1 MKVKRAYKF
10 RFYPDQQQETLLA
23 QTFGCVRFVYNKV
36 LRYRT
41 DAYYQAQEK
50 VNYIGAN
57 AKLTEIK
64 QLPEFA
70 FLNDVSSVPLQQ
82 CLRNQQTAFKNFFEG
97 RAKYPTFKS
106 KKHRQSA
113 EFTYRAFTFKNG
125 ELKLAKCD
133 KPLNIKWSQELPSNP
148 TTVTVSK
155 DHAGRYF
162 VSCLCEFE
170 PTLLPVT
177 DKKVGIDVGIK
188 DLFATSDGFKSGN
201 PRHTAKYAAKLAKY
215 QRRLAKKKLGSKN
228 RLKAKAKVARIHAKI
243 ADCRMDNLHQ
253 LSRRLINENQVICVE
268 NLAVKNMIKN
278 PKLAKHIADASW
290 GEFTRQLGYK
300 ANWAGRT
307 YVEIDRFFPSSK
319 RCSCCGFVK
328 ENMPLDVRSWEC
340 PECGTA
346 HDRDVNAA
354 VNILAVG
361 LAVLAFGDNVSG
373 DSMGAERSRSI
384 SVSSSSSR

>member
-1 MKVKRAYKF
+1 MKVKRTYKF
-10 RFYPDQQQETLLA
+10 RFYPDLQQAKLLA
-23 QTFGCVRFVYNKV
+23 QTFGCVRFVYNSI

-41 DAYYQAQEK
+41 DAYHQAQTK
-50 VNYIGAN
+50 VNYSGAN

-70 FLNDVSSVPLQQ
+70 FLNEVSSVPLQQ
-82 CLRNQQTAFKNFFEG
+82 CLRNQQAAFKNFFEG
-97 RAKYPTFKS
+97 RTKYPTFKS

-113 EFTYRAFTFKNG
+113 EFTYRAFTFQNG

-148 TTVTVSK
+148 TTVTVSY

-188 DLFATSDGFKSGN
+188 DLFVTSDSFKSGN

-228 RLKAKAKVARIHAKI
+228 RLKAKRKVARIHAKI
-243 ADCRMDNLHQ
+243 SDCRMDNLHQ
-253 LSRRLINENQVICVE
+253 LSRRLVNENQVICVE
-268 NLAVKNMIKN
+268 NLAVKNLIKN
-278 PKLAKHIADASW
+278 PKLSKHIADASW
-290 GEFTRQLGYK
+290 GEFTHQLEYK
-300 ANWAGRT
+300 SAWAGRT

-319 RCSCCGFVK
+319 CCSCCGFVK
-328 ENMPLDVRSWEC
+328 DSLPLDVREWEC
-340 PECGTA
+340 PECKAT
-346 HDRDVNAA
+346 HDRDINAA

-361 LAVLAFGDNVSG
+361 LAVLAFGENVSG
-373 DSMGAERSRSI
+373 DSIA
-384 SVSSSSSR
+384 VLSSCS

>member
-1 MKVKRAYKF
+1 MTTKRAYRF
-10 RFYPDQQQETLLA
+10 RFYPDPQQEQLLA
-23 QTFGCVRFVYNKV
+23 QTFGCVRFVYNSI

-41 DAYYQAQEK
+41 DAYHQAQIK
-50 VNYIGAN
+50 INYSGAN

-97 RAKYPTFKS
+97 RAKYPNFKS

-113 EFTYRAFTFKNG
+113 EFTYRAFSFRNG

-133 KPLNIKWSQELPSNP
+133 KPLDIRWSQQLPADPS
-148 TTVTVSK
+148 TVTVSK
-155 DHAGRYF
+155 DQAGRYF

-177 DKKVGIDVGIK
+177 DKKIGIDVGIK
-188 DLFATSDGFKSGN
+188 DLFVTSDGFKSGN
-201 PRHTAKYAAKLAKY
+201 PRHTLKYAKQLAKA
-215 QRRLAKKKLGSKN
+215 QRKLAKKKLGSKN
-228 RLKAKAKVARIHAKI
+228 RAKAKWKVARIHAKI
-243 ADCRMDNLHQ
+243 SDGRLDNLHK
-253 LSRRLINENQVICVE
+253 LSHRLVNENQVICAE

-290 GEFTRQLGYK
+290 GEFTRQLAYK
-300 ANWAGRT
+300 ADWAGRT
-307 YVEIDRFFPSSK
+307 YIEIDRFFPSSK

-328 ENMPLDVRSWEC
+328 DKLLLDVRSWEC
-340 PECGTA
+340 PECGTP

-354 VNILAVG
+354 RNVLAAG
-361 LAVLAFGDNVSG
+361 LAVLAFGENVSG
-373 DSMGAERSRSI
+373 DNIAVLSSRSR
-384 SVSSSSSR
+384 

>member
-1 MKVKRAYKF
+1 MKTKRAYKF

-23 QTFGCVRFVYNKV
+23 QTFGCVRYVYNSI

-50 VNYIGAN
+50 VGYTKASSQ
-57 AKLTEIK
+57 LTAIK
-64 QLPEFA
+64 KLPEA
-70 FLNDVSSVPLQQ
+70 TFLNDVSSVPLQQ

-97 RAKYPTFKS
+97 RAKYPVFKS

-113 EFTYRAFTFKNG
+113 EFTYRAFSYRDG

-133 KPLNIKWSQELPSNP
+133 KPLNIKWSQALPADP

-155 DHAGRYF
+155 DQAGRYF

-177 DKKVGIDVGIK
+177 DKKAGIDVGIK
-188 DLFATSDGFKSGN
+188 DLFVTSDGFKSGN
-201 PRHTAKYAAKLAKY
+201 PRHTAQHAAKLAKY
-215 QRRLAKKKLGSKN
+215 QRRLAKKTLGSKN
-228 RLKAKAKVARIHAKI
+228 RLKAKRKVARVHAKI
-243 ADCRMDNLHQ
+243 SDDRSDNLHK
-253 LSRRLINENQVICVE
+253 LSRKLINENQVVCAE

-278 PKLAKHIADASW
+278 PTLAKHIADASW
-290 GEFTRQLGYK
+290 GEFTRQLAYK
-300 ANWAGRT
+300 AGWYGRT
-307 YVEIDRFFPSSK
+307 YVEIGRFFPSTK

-340 PECGTA
+340 PECGTT

-354 VNILAVG
+354 RNILAAG
-361 LAVLAFGDNVSG
+361 LAVLAFGENVSG
-373 DSMGAERSRSI
+373 DGI
-384 SVSSSSSR
+384 SVSSSCSR

>member
-1 MKVKRAYKF
+1 MPTKCAYKF
-10 RFYPDQQQETLLA
+10 RFYPDQQQAKLLA
-23 QTFGCVRFVYNKV
+23 QTFGCVRYVYNSI

-41 DAYYQAQEK
+41 DAYDQTQEK
-50 VNYIGAN
+50 IGYTAAN
-57 AKLTEIK
+57 ARLTAIK
-64 QLPEFA
+64 KLPEFT
-70 FLNDVSSVPLQQ
+70 FLNDISSVPLQQ
-82 CLRNQQTAFKNFFEG
+82 CLRNQQTAFKNFFAG

-106 KKHRQSA
+106 KKHRQAA

-133 KPLNIKWSQELPSNP
+133 KPLNIKWSRQLPSDP
-148 TTVTVSK
+148 TTITVSK

-188 DLFATSDGFKSGN
+188 DLFVTSDGFKSGN

-228 RLKAKAKVARIHAKI
+228 RLKAKVKVARIHAKI
-243 ADCRMDNLHQ
+243 ADCRSDNLHK
-253 LSRRLINENQVICVE
+253 LSRKLINENQVVCAE
-268 NLAVKNMIKN
+268 NLAVKNMVKN

-290 GEFTRQLGYK
+290 GEFTRQLEYK
-300 ANWAGRT
+300 ANWTGRT

-319 RCSCCGFVK
+319 RCSCCGFVS
-328 ENMPLDVRSWEC
+328 EAMPLDVRSWEC
-340 PECGTA
+340 PECGA
-346 HDRDVNAA
+346 IHDRDINAA
-354 VNILAVG
+354 VNILAAG
-361 LAVLAFGDNVSG
+361 LAVLAFGENVSG
-373 DSMGAERSRSI
+373 DSI
-384 SVSSSSSR
+384 SVSSPNSR

>member
-10 RFYPDQQQETLLA
+10 RFYPDPQQETLLA
-23 QTFGCVRFVYNKV
+23 QTFGCVRYVYNSI

-41 DAYYQAQEK
+41 DAYYQAQTK

-57 AKLTEIK
+57 ARLTEIK
-64 QLPEFA
+64 KLPEFA

-133 KPLNIKWSQELPSNP
+133 KPLAIKWSRQLPSDP

-155 DHAGRYF
+155 DQAGRYF
-162 VSCLCEFE
+162 VSCLCEFDA
-170 PTLLPVT
+170 TLLPVT
-177 DKKVGIDVGIK
+177 DKKIGIDVGIK
-188 DLFATSDGFKSGN
+188 DLFVTSDGFKSGN
-201 PRHTAKYAAKLAKY
+201 PRHTAKHADKLAKY
-215 QRRLAKKKLGSKN
+215 QRRLAKKKLVSKN
-228 RLKAKAKVARIHAKI
+228 RLKAKRKVARVHAKI
-243 ADCRMDNLHQ
+243 ADCRSDNLHK
-253 LSRRLINENQVICVE
+253 LSRRLVNENQVICAE

-290 GEFTRQLGYK
+290 GEFTRQLEYK
-300 ANWAGRT
+300 SGWAGRT
-307 YVEIDRFFPSSK
+307 YVEIGRFFPSSK

-340 PECGTA
+340 PECKVIQ
-346 HDRDVNAA
+346 DRDVNAA
-354 VNILAVG
+354 RNILAVG
-361 LAVLAFGDNVSG
+361 LTVLAFGENVSG
-373 DSMGAERSRSI
+373 DGI
-384 SVSSSSSR
+384 SVSLSCSR

>member
-1 MKVKRAYKF
+1 MKTKRAYRF
-10 RFYPDQQQETLLA
+10 RFYPDPQQEKLLA
-23 QTFGCVRFVYNKV
+23 RTFGCVRFVYNSI

-41 DAYYQAQEK
+41 DTYAQTQEK
-50 VNYIGAN
+50 IGYTAAN
-57 AKLTEIK
+57 ARLTAIK
-64 QLPEFA
+64 KLPEFA
-70 FLNDVSSVPLQQ
+70 FLNEVSSVPLQQ

-133 KPLNIKWSQELPSNP
+133 KPLNIQWSRQLPSDP
-148 TTVTVSK
+148 TTITVSK
-155 DHAGRYF
+155 DQAGRYF

-188 DLFATSDGFKSGN
+188 DLFVTSDGFKLGN

-228 RLKAKAKVARIHAKI
+228 RLKAKVKVARIHAKI
-243 ADCRMDNLHQ
+243 SDCRLDNLHK
-253 LSRRLINENQVICVE
+253 LSHRLVNENQVICAE

-278 PKLAKHIADASW
+278 PKLAKAITDASW
-290 GEFTRQLGYK
+290 GEFTRQLAYK
-300 ANWAGRT
+300 ANWTGRT
-307 YVEIDRFFPSSK
+307 YVEIDPFFPSSK

-328 ENMPLDVRSWEC
+328 DKLPLNVRSWEC
-340 PECGTA
+340 PECGAT
-346 HDRDVNAA
+346 HDRDLNAA
-354 VNILAVG
+354 RNILAAG
-361 LAVLAFGDNVSG
+361 LAVLAFGENVSG
-373 DSMGAERSRSI
+373 DNITVSSRSR
-384 SVSSSSSR
+384 

>member
-1 MKVKRAYKF
+1 MKTKRAYKF
-10 RFYPDQQQETLLA
+10 RFYPDQQQEKLLA
-23 QTFGCVRFVYNKV
+23 QTFGCVRYVYNSI

-50 VNYIGAN
+50 VGYTGAN
-57 AKLTEIK
+57 ARLTAIK
-64 QLPEFA
+64 QIPELA
-70 FLNDVSSVPLQQ
+70 FLNEVSSVPLQQ
-82 CLRNQQTAFKNFFEG
+82 CLRNQQTAFKNFFDG

-106 KKHRQSA
+106 KRDRQSA

-133 KPLNIKWSQELPSNP
+133 KPLAIKWSRQLPSSP

-155 DHAGRYF
+155 DFAGRYF

-188 DLFATSDGFKSGN
+188 DLFVTSDGFKSGN
-201 PRHTAKYAAKLAKY
+201 PRHTAKHAAKLAKY

-228 RLKAKAKVARIHAKI
+228 RLKAKRKVARVHAKI
-243 ADCRMDNLHQ
+243 SDCRQDNLHK
-253 LSRRLINENQVICVE
+253 LSRRLVNESQVICAE

-290 GEFTRQLGYK
+290 GEFTRQLEYK
-300 ANWAGRT
+300 SAWQGRT
-307 YVEIDRFFPSSK
+307 YVEIGRFFPSSK

-328 ENMPLDVRSWEC
+328 DKLPLDVRSWEC
-340 PECGTA
+340 PECKVI
-346 HDRDVNAA
+346 HDRDINAA
-354 VNILAVG
+354 RNILAAG
-361 LAVLAFGDNVSG
+361 LAVLAFGDNVSDDG
-373 DSMGAERSRSI
+373 I
-384 SVSSSSSR
+384 SVSLSSCR

>member
-1 MKVKRAYKF
+1 MPTKCAYRF
-10 RFYPDQQQETLLA
+10 RFYPDQQQEQLLA
-23 QTFGCVRFVYNKV
+23 QTFGCVRYVYNSI

-41 DAYYQAQEK
+41 DAYDQTQEK
-50 VNYIGAN
+50 IGYTAAN
-57 AKLTEIK
+57 ARLTAIK
-64 QLPEFA
+64 KLPEFA
-70 FLNDVSSVPLQQ
+70 FLNDISSVPLQQ

-97 RAKYPTFKS
+97 RAKYPAFKS

-133 KPLNIKWSQELPSNP
+133 KPLAIQWSRQLPSDP
-148 TTVTVSK
+148 TTLTVSK

-188 DLFATSDGFKSGN
+188 DLFVTSDGFKSGN

-228 RLKAKAKVARIHAKI
+228 RLKAKVKVARIHAKI
-243 ADCRMDNLHQ
+243 TDCRMDNLHQ
-253 LSRRLINENQVICVE
+253 LSRRLINENQVICAE
-268 NLAVKNMIKN
+268 NLAVKNLIKN

-290 GEFTRQLGYK
+290 GEFTRQLAYK
-300 ANWAGRT
+300 ANWTGRT

-319 RCSCCGFVK
+319 RCACCGFVK
-328 ENMPLDVRSWEC
+328 DSLPLDVREWEC
-340 PECGTA
+340 PECSVT
-346 HDRDVNAA
+346 HDRDINAA
-354 VNILAVG
+354 QNILAAG
-361 LAVLAFGDNVSG
+361 LAVLAFGENVSS
-373 DSMGAERSRSI
+373 DSI
-384 SVSSSSSR
+384 SVSSSSSQ

>member
-1 MKVKRAYKF
+1 MKTKRAYQF
-10 RFYPDQQQETLLA
+10 RFYPDPQQEKLLA
-23 QTFGCVRFVYNKV
+23 QTFGCVRFVYNSI

-41 DAYYQAQEK
+41 DAYYQAQAK

-70 FLNDVSSVPLQQ
+70 FLNEVSSVPLQQ

-106 KKHRQSA
+106 KKDRQSA

-133 KPLNIKWSQELPSNP
+133 KPLAIKWSRQLPSDP

-155 DHAGRYF
+155 DQAGRHF

-188 DLFATSDGFKSGN
+188 DLFVTSDGFKSGN
-201 PRHTAKYAAKLAKY
+201 PRHTAQHAAKLAKY
-215 QRRLAKKKLGSKN
+215 QRRLAKKKLGSSN
-228 RLKAKAKVARIHAKI
+228 RLKAKVKVARIHAKI
-243 ADCRMDNLHQ
+243 SDCRSDHLHK
-253 LSRRLINENQVICVE
+253 LSRKLINENQVVCAE

-290 GEFTRQLGYK
+290 GEFTRQLEYK
-300 ANWAGRT
+300 SGWAGRT
-307 YVEIDRFFPSSK
+307 YVEIGRFFPSSK

-340 PECGTA
+340 PECGTT
-346 HDRDVNAA
+346 HDRDTNAA
-354 VNILAVG
+354 RNILAAG
-361 LAVLAFGDNVSG
+361 LAVLAFGDNVSDNG
-373 DSMGAERSRSI
+373 I
-384 SVSSSSSR
+384 SVSLSSCR